1 MHCNLRRQSVW
12 ALVLVTRPIMH
23 QLTNPT
29 RDVSAVFLAKF
40 ILRMHRNC
48 HLLASR
54 QYSDTNSATL
64 ISYVVW
70 IFWRSVSIY
79 RVTLAVDL
87 MILNT
92 FVVWHDQTLYQV
104 SAKWLSF
111 SGLKIENL
119 EPSYIHVYSL
129 YFTIVGFQSLCG
141 LRGPITH
148 PHILQ
153 PAAE

>member
-1 MHCNLRRQSVW
+1 
-12 ALVLVTRPIMH
+12 MH

-48 HLLASR
+48 YLLASR

-92 FVVWHDQTLYQV
+92 FVV
-104 SAKWLSF
+104 
-111 SGLKIENL
+111 
-119 EPSYIHVYSL
+119 
-129 YFTIVGFQSLCG
+129 
-141 LRGPITH
+141 
-148 PHILQ
+148 
-153 PAAE
+153 